1 LSPPLV
7 SLLFALLVL
16 LFLVPA
22 AHAGIADSLA
32 PNLTGASRNTTKV
45 IYSVTGVYNNAGLG
59 TYFSGT
65 NVSTSTITLGV
76 EVFGP
81 VGGGPVN
88 NAYGTTPFRGRTTPS
103 IQQYLTIGQP
113 EGRFSTLFSPFR
125 RLNCLDKPS
134 HPPCASAPR
143 TCCPSRRLRTLPVC
157 GRKAAGWERSATRTG
172 GRRRLEGAR
181 LAEAS
186 SLNRPFGPAE
196 MTG

>member
-1 LSPPLV
+1 MSPPLV

-22 AHAGIADSLA
+22 AHAGIADSPA

-59 TYFSGT
+59 TYFSCT

-88 NAYGTTPFRGRTTPS
+88 NALTTAATLGAGATVLYGTSTPVGITPDANLGLGTIVTGSARSVATSKALVCDAFVAERLNAPPTTMLH
-103 IQQYLTIGQP
+103 LTIVAKTKQKG
-113 EGRFSTLFSPFR
+113 E
-125 RLNCLDKPS
+125 
-134 HPPCASAPR
+134 
-143 TCCPSRRLRTLPVC
+143 
-157 GRKAAGWERSATRTG
+157 
-172 GRRRLEGAR
+172 
-181 LAEAS
+181 
-186 SLNRPFGPAE
+186 
-196 MTG
+196 